1 MQESVVLRT
10 NRISQIGLILT
21 AQGGL
26 PLLKI
31 FGADPPLNCAA
42 ADPALLLCNIVL
54 PALPLSTAN
63 GVASMLGTWTGT
75 VSNSGFAQ
83 SFRLYD
89 ATPTCHVQGFCSEA
103 WFPSTPYSIGQNIS
117 NVNGIYSCS
126 TGGVSA
132 AVGVGPG
139 GTGANIVDGSVV
151 WTFLAPVS
159 EMILGSTNLS
169 PGLVLPVQSF
179 AISAGNA

>member
-31 FGADPPLNCAA
+31 FGADPPLNTAA
-42 ADPALLLCNIVL
+42 PDPGLLLCNIVL
-54 PALPLSTAN
+54 PATPLAAAN
-63 GVASMLGTWTGT
+63 GVASMIGTWSGS

-103 WFPSTPYSIGQNIS
+103 WGPSINYATGQNIS
-117 NVNGIYSCS
+117 NVNGVYSCS
-126 TGGVSA
+126 TGGVSS

-139 GTGANIVDGSVV
+139 GNGSGIVDGSAV
-151 WTFLAPVS
+151 WSFLAPVA